1 MTNLEILKNDWY
13 VRISLDK
20 LKNYEI
26 CTIVKEIAE
35 ENYHWENFCAG
46 DDLWFDGDANLT
58 CTFKDTEKRVI
69 EFEHLTALEK
79 FCVALDNGMEFDFL
93 HDEETYSQLTK
104 ADMRSI
110 IANLLTIIEMKGT
123 FGKQILEE
131 TVKDIRRY
139 AVK

>member
-20 LKNYEI
+20 LKNYEL
-26 CTIVKEIAE
+26 CTVVKGIAE

-46 DDLWFDGDANLT
+46 DDLWFDGDVNLT
-58 CTFKDTEKRVI
+58 CTFKDTEKRVT

-79 FCVALDNGMEFDFL
+79 FCVALENGMEFDFL

-123 FGKQILEE
+123 LGKQILEE

>member
-20 LKNYEI
+20 LKNYEL
-26 CTIVKEIAE
+26 CTVIKEIAE

-46 DDLWFDGDANLT
+46 DDLWFGGDVTLT
-58 CTFKDTEKRVI
+58 CIFKDTEKRVI
-69 EFEHLTALEK
+69 EYKHLTALEK
-79 FCVALDNGMEFDFL
+79 FCVALENGMEFDFL

-110 IANLLTIIEMKGT
+110 IANLLTVIETKGT
-123 FGKQILEE
+123 LSKQILEE

-139 AVK
+139 AVE

>member
-46 DDLWFDGDANLT
+46 DDIWFDGDANLT

-69 EFEHLTALEK
+69 EFKHLTALEK
-79 FCVALDNGMEFDFL
+79 FCVALENGMEFDFF
-93 HDEETYSQLTK
+93 
-104 ADMRSI
+104 ARRG
-110 IANLLTIIEMKGT
+110 NLFATHEG
-123 FGKQILEE
+123 G
-131 TVKDIRRY
+131 Y
-139 AVK
+139 AVNYRKSADRYRNEGSA

>member
-1 MTNLEILKNDWY
+1 MTNLEILKNGWN
-13 VRISLDK
+13 VHISFDK

-26 CTIVKEIAE
+26 CTVVKEIAE
-35 ENYHWENFCAG
+35 ENYHWENFCTG

-58 CTFKDTEKRVI
+58 CTFKDTEKHVI
-69 EFEHLTALEK
+69 RFERLTALEK
-79 FCVALDNGMEFDFL
+79 FCVALENGMEFDFL

-110 IANLLTIIEMKGT
+110 IANLLTVIETKETLGT
-123 FGKQILEE
+123 QILEE
-131 TVKDIRRY
+131 TVKDIRGY